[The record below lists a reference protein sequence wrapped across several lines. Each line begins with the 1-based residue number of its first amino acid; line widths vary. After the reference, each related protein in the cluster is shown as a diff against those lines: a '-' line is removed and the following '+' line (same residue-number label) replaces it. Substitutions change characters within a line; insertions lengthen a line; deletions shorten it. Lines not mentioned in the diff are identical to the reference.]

1 MATREPMSEPDAELE
16 PDYDPDL
23 TNVDS
28 STMFNESDLFGG
40 MLNDILGN
48 YLEYEHGDGNTL
60 NLVEA
65 LLLLRQSLDNNTKA
79 IHDMQTAIIHELQR
93 NRPRD

>member
-1 MATREPMSEPDAELE
+1 MAERVQMTEPEPE

-23 TNVDS
+23 VPDIDPA
-28 STMFNESDLFGG
+28 TMFNESDLFGG

-48 YLEYEHGDGNTL
+48 YLEYEHSEGNTL

-79 IHDMQTAIIHELQR
+79 IHDMKTAVIHELKHQKAH
-93 NRPRD
+93 D

>member
-1 MATREPMSEPDAELE
+1 MAERKQMTEPEPVAE
-16 PDYDPDL
+16 DYDPDL
-23 TNVDS
+23 VPDIDP
-28 STMFNESDLFGG
+28 STLFGEADMFGG

-65 LLLLRQSLDNNTKA
+65 LLLLRQSLDSNTKA
-79 IHDMQTAIIHELQR
+79 IHDMKNAVVHELR
-93 NRPRD
+93 AAHS